1 MIEFT
6 KEQEMRDMRQE
17 CRVWAGLMIEAWY
30 WSNYAHATDYLPDTL
45 VSDLQEVY
53 FRCRHSGVDNNSSI
67 SLLGFLVLR
76 AKMLRCSEVDV
87 QSIVEYFLTYAQAGN
102 VNYAQAWVEIYLE
115 EAI

>member
-17 CRVWAGLMIEAWY
+17 CRVWSGLMVEAWY
-30 WSNYAHATDYLPDTL
+30 WSDYAHATGYLPATL
-45 VSDLQEVY
+45 VSDLQAVY
-53 FRCRHSGVDNNSSI
+53 FRCRHSGVDNASSI

-102 VNYAQAWVEIYLE
+102 VNYAQTWVEIYLE